1 MTDGIKIDIRDV
13 KNFRKLFD
21 DFYIPLC
28 IFGERYIE
36 DAECAADLVQD
47 CFIRLWQKKEDFEY
61 LHQLKAF
68 LYTSVKNGALNELE
82 HRKVKSGYVK
92 NILEKS
98 EETFFR
104 DHVIEEESFRLL
116 KQSIDK
122 LPPQTRNI
130 MLLALEGKGN
140 VEIAEILSISAGTV
154 HTHKKI
160 AYKRL
165 REELKEYF
173 YVILL
178 LFSIYIQN

>member
-1 MTDGIKIDIRDV
+1 MTEGIKIDIGDV

-21 DFYIPLC
+21 DFYVPLC
-28 IFGERYIE
+28 IFGERYVE

-47 CFIRLWQKKEDFEY
+47 CFTRLWQKRKDFEY

-68 LYTSVKNGALNELE
+68 LYTSVRNSALNELN
-82 HRKVKSGYVK
+82 HRKVKSDYSRK
-92 NILEKS
+92 ILEKS

-116 KQSIDK
+116 KQAIEK

-130 MLLALEGKGN
+130 MLLALEGKEN
-140 VEIAEILSISAGTV
+140 SEIAKTLSISTGTV

-173 YVILL
+173 YLILL
-178 LFSIYIQN
+178 LFFIFIQA